1 MFIFGDGNKIEKV
14 NGVTIGTFVYSE
26 GVFVVEVGNRLFLVM
41 NKKIN
46 NSIDNKSNKSKPTR
60 NIDDFAEKIIK
71 NRISFGGE
79 DSFIVDMQGIKNF
92 INASSLDFKDY
103 YIRTILKET
112 GIMKGGNYLR
122 VGVSGAPNVGSHPGG
137 EVFEEQLI
145 NGKNGSGV
153 SSSYSGYLLNEEG
166 YSKGISLSIDGAML
180 EGRMVYSHTAFLE
193 EATESQTIYKK
204 ILCEGNLEL
213 MEYVKLFAEKEGF
226 QAYASQM
233 LIKTNDEEEIRVKGR
248 VLKRRPQKAFRY
260 LYEATEIGNEKEF
273 RLNPGQRMMI
283 AGTYYNRKDADWYDF
298 TNGREYERKG
308 HYHARILNDCTEAQH
323 EVFHLRE
330 LRVINKATIHLLIT
344 PIEHLVKITPLVKAV
359 DGFKCPITGK
369 GIEKLIKEFM

>member
-1 MFIFGDGNKIEKV
+1 
-14 NGVTIGTFVYSE
+14 
-26 GVFVVEVGNRLFLVM
+26 
-41 NKKIN
+41 
-46 NSIDNKSNKSKPTR
+46 
-60 NIDDFAEKIIK
+60 
-71 NRISFGGE
+71 
-79 DSFIVDMQGIKNF
+79 
-92 INASSLDFKDY
+92 
-103 YIRTILKET
+103 
-112 GIMKGGNYLR
+112 
-122 VGVSGAPNVGSHPGG
+122 
-137 EVFEEQLI
+137 
-145 NGKNGSGV
+145 
-153 SSSYSGYLLNEEG
+153 
-166 YSKGISLSIDGAML
+166 ML